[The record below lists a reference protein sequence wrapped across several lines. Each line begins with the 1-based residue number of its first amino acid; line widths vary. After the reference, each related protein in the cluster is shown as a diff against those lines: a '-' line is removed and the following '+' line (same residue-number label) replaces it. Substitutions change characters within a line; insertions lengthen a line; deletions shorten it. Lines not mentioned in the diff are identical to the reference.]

1 MVEVKPEPVE
11 PPAAEENH
19 VNNVEPETVEAS
31 PEVTN
36 HASSEPE
43 DGEIVSDAD
52 DAADNNNSSRSSSQ
66 IKLRYDYKD
75 GNTLTSFESEFFII
89 F

>member
-52 DAADNNNSSRSSSQ
+52 DAADAADNNNSSRSSSQ

-75 GNTLTSFESEFFII
+75 GNTLTSFES
-89 F
+89 

>member
-1 MVEVKPEPVE
+1 MVEVQPEPVE
-11 PPAAEENH
+11 PQAVEENH

-52 DAADNNNSSRSSSQ
+52 DSADNNNSSRSSSQ

-75 GNTLTSFESEFFII
+75 GNTLTSFES
-89 F
+89 